1 MKTFENPN
9 IEVVVLI
16 EENIMDDIISGEQG
30 TGSAVTP
37 DA

>member
-16 EENIMDDIISGEQG
+16 EENIMDDIVSGEIG
-30 TGSAVTP
+30 EGSGITP
-37 DA
+37 GD